1 MLNLPGFI
9 KEVDT
14 ITHTL
19 NKAELEEFIHEVAR
33 TLPEV
38 KREDFLMKLKLR
50 QIKEAKSGLREQEDH
65 NIREI
70 YQSLKQK
77 LNSIKSG
84 ELCIEGSLNELYD
97 DWYNDDEEEFEY
109 EDPNGVADILEEAC
123 NFVHLCIDRE
133 ECEKGYDIAA
143 ILVTLD
149 ISVGG
154 EYLEYTDEPLHIGEL
169 NDYNLVS
176 LKQCTS
182 LIVVMNYRSGR
193 IFYITL
199 LQASAERILLLKK

>member
-70 YQSLKQK
+70 YQCDL
-77 LNSIKSG
+77 L
-84 ELCIEGSLNELYD
+84 
-97 DWYNDDEEEFEY
+97 
-109 EDPNGVADILEEAC
+109 
-123 NFVHLCIDRE
+123 
-133 ECEKGYDIAA
+133 
-143 ILVTLD
+143 
-149 ISVGG
+149 
-154 EYLEYTDEPLHIGEL
+154 EYLSQRAVISEVFCDG
-169 NDYNLVS
+169 V
-176 LKQCTS
+176 
-182 LIVVMNYRSGR
+182 G
-193 IFYITL
+193 
-199 LQASAERILLLKK
+199 